1 MQNSPIALVT
11 GASKG
16 IGKAIALGLAADG
29 FDIWLN
35 YRNDHDAAE
44 AVREDIEALG
54 RKCILLPFNV
64 ADKNAVEAA
73 LDPLLATQTPY
84 ALINNAGFA
93 RDTVFGLMSE
103 EQWDSVIGV
112 HLNGFFH
119 VSRKVVPR
127 MQRARTGRVVNI
139 ASTSGQAGMA
149 GQVNYS
155 AAKAGLIGATR
166 ALARELGRRNVLV
179 NAVAPGFI
187 STEMTAGLPV
197 DEYMTS
203 VPLGRPGLPDEV
215 AGCVRFL
222 CSNLSSYVTG
232 QVLSVNGGLYM

>member
-44 AVREDIEALG
+44 AVRDAIEALG
-54 RKCILLPFNV
+54 RQCVLLPFDV
-64 ADKNAVEAA
+64 ADKDAVEAA
-73 LDPLLATQTPY
+73 LDPLLAEETPF

-139 ASTSGQAGMA
+139 VSTSGQAGMA

-166 ALARELGRRNVLV
+166 ALARIQVADEALFEKLLADQGA
-179 NAVAPGFI
+179 AVFDHCAK
-187 STEMTAGLPV
+187 V
-197 DEYMTS
+197 
-203 VPLGRPGLPDEV
+203 RP
-215 AGCVRFL
+215 
-222 CSNLSSYVTG
+222 
-232 QVLSVNGGLYM
+232 

>member
-44 AVREDIEALG
+44 AVRDEIESLG
-54 RKCILLPFNV
+54 RRCVLLPFDV
-64 ADKNAVEAA
+64 SDKGAVEAA
-73 LDPLLATQTPY
+73 LDPLLATETPF

-93 RDTVFGLMSE
+93 RDTVFGLMSD

-139 ASTSGQAGMA
+139 VSTSGQAGMA

-187 STEMTAGLPV
+187 STEMTAGLNV
-197 DEYMTS
+197 DEYMKS

-215 AGCVRFL
+215 A
-222 CSNLSSYVTG
+222 VTCPQKTG
-232 QVLSVNGGLYM
+232 PPKKLV

>member
-1 MQNSPIALVT
+1 MQNSPIALIT

-44 AVREDIEALG
+44 AVRDDIEALG
-54 RKCILLPFNV
+54 RKCILLPFDV

-73 LDPLLATQTPY
+73 LDPLLAAETPY

-127 MQRARTGRVVNI
+127 MQRARAGRVVNI
-139 ASTSGQAGMA
+139 VSTSGQAGMA

-166 ALARELGRRNVLV
+166 
-179 NAVAPGFI
+179 
-187 STEMTAGLPV
+187 
-197 DEYMTS
+197 
-203 VPLGRPGLPDEV
+203 VPLPASLGGATCWLMPWPP
-215 AGCVRFL
+215 A
-222 CSNLSSYVTG
+222 LSA
-232 QVLSVNGGLYM
+232 LK

>member
-1 MQNSPIALVT
+1 MQNSHIALIT

-44 AVREDIEALG
+44 AVRDDIEALG
-54 RKCILLPFNV
+54 RTCVLLPFDV

-73 LDPLLATQTPY
+73 LDPLLAAETPY

-139 ASTSGQAGMA
+139 VSTSGQAGMA
-149 GQVNYS
+149 GQVN
-155 AAKAGLIGATR
+155 
-166 ALARELGRRNVLV
+166 
-179 NAVAPGFI
+179 
-187 STEMTAGLPV
+187 
-197 DEYMTS
+197 
-203 VPLGRPGLPDEV
+203 
-215 AGCVRFL
+215 
-222 CSNLSSYVTG
+222 
-232 QVLSVNGGLYM
+232 

>member
-44 AVREDIEALG
+44 AVRDAIEALG
-54 RKCILLPFNV
+54 RQCVLLPFDV
-64 ADKNAVEAA
+64 ADKDAVEAA
-73 LDPLLATQTPY
+73 LDPLLAEETPF

-139 ASTSGQAGMA
+139 VSTSGQAGMA

-197 DEYMTS
+197 DEYMKS
-203 VPLGRPGLPDEV
+203 HCCPAKG
-215 AGCVRFL
+215 
-222 CSNLSSYVTG
+222 
-232 QVLSVNGGLYM
+232 